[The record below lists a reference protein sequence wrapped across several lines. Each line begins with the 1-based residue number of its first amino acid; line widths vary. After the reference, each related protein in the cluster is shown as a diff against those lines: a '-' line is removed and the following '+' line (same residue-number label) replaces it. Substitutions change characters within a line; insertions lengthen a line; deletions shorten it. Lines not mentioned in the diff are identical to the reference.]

1 MRKTKIVCT
10 LGPACEAEDKLRQL
24 ILNGMNVARFNF
36 SHGDFEEHGGRFK
49 NIKKISEEENKIVAT
64 LLDTKGPE
72 IRTGKFKDKKV
83 LLEKGSEVVIRH
95 EDIEGDATQFSC
107 TYKTLHE
114 DVKPGDIIMIDDG
127 LIELDVVAIEGKDVR
142 AKVRNEGPVST
153 YKGMNLPNINTQLP
167 AMTDKDKADLEFGVE
182 KGYDFVAASFVRKAS
197 DVNEIREFF
206 AEHGDNDIKIISK
219 IENQEGIDNF
229 EEILE
234 ASDGIMVARGDL
246 GVEIPPQKV
255 PAYQKYILQRCLEE
269 GKFAI
274 TATQMLDSMQDNPR
288 PTRAEVSDVANAV
301 YDGTGATMLSG
312 ESANGDYPIESVKM
326 MSLIDEETEADLD
339 YELNFETELRD
350 FEPETIATSVAQA
363 AVMASFNL
371 EADIIVAVTNDVEEV
386 GQISKF
392 RPEAPI
398 VIGFTNAR
406 AARQASLHWGVVPVI
421 IEEGDNQIEKV
432 KAAAAEKG
440 LLEAGHL
447 VIELDG
453 CECKGLTSMK
463 VTEYEG

>member
-36 SHGDFEEHGGRFK
+36 SHGDFEEHGSRFK

-127 LIELDVVAIEGKDVR
+127 LIELDVKAIEGKDVR
-142 AKVRNEGPVST
+142 TVVRNEGPVST

-363 AVMASFNL
+363 AAMASFNL
-371 EADIIVAVTNDVEEV
+371 EADVIVAVTNDVEEV

-406 AARQASLHWGVVPVI
+406 AARQSILHWGVVPVI

>member
-127 LIELDVVAIEGKDVR
+127 LIELDVVAIEGKDV
-142 AKVRNEGPVST
+142 KTVVRNEGPVST

-167 AMTDKDKADLEFGVE
+167 AMTDKDKADLQFGVE

-197 DVNEIREFF
+197 DVDEIRAFF

-350 FEPETIATSVAQA
+350 FEPATVATSVAQA

-406 AARQASLHWGVVPVI
+406 AARQANLHWGVVPVI

>member
-72 IRTGKFKDKKV
+72 IRTGKFKNKKV

-246 GVEIPPQKV
+246 GVEVPPQKV

-453 CECKGLTSMK
+453 CECKDLTSMK

>member
-371 EADIIVAVTNDVEEV
+371 EADIIVAVANDVEEV

>member
-24 ILNGMNVARFNF
+24 MLNGMNVARFNF

-49 NIKKISEEENKIVAT
+49 NIKKISEEENIIVAT

-83 LLEKGSEVVIRH
+83 LLEKGSEVIIRH
-95 EDIEGDATQFSC
+95 DDIEGDATQFSC

-114 DVKPGDIIMIDDG
+114 DVKPGDVIMIDDG
-127 LIELDVVAIEGKDVR
+127 LIELDVVAIEGKDV
-142 AKVRNEGPVST
+142 KTVVRNEGPVST

-167 AMTDKDKADLEFGVE
+167 AMTDKDKADLQFGVE

-197 DVNEIREFF
+197 DVDEIRAFF

-326 MSLIDEETEADLD
+326 MNLIDVETEADLD

-398 VIGFTNAR
+398 VIGFTNPR
-406 AARQASLHWGVVPVI
+406 AARQSILHWGVVPVI

>member
-1 MRKTKIVCT
+1 
-10 LGPACEAEDKLRQL
+10 
-24 ILNGMNVARFNF
+24 
-36 SHGDFEEHGGRFK
+36 
-49 NIKKISEEENKIVAT
+49 
-64 LLDTKGPE
+64 
-72 IRTGKFKDKKV
+72 
-83 LLEKGSEVVIRH
+83 
-95 EDIEGDATQFSC
+95 
-107 TYKTLHE
+107 
-114 DVKPGDIIMIDDG
+114 
-127 LIELDVVAIEGKDVR
+127 
-142 AKVRNEGPVST
+142 
-153 YKGMNLPNINTQLP
+153 
-167 AMTDKDKADLEFGVE
+167 
-182 KGYDFVAASFVRKAS
+182 
-197 DVNEIREFF
+197 
-206 AEHGDNDIKIISK
+206 
-219 IENQEGIDNF
+219 
-229 EEILE
+229 
-234 ASDGIMVARGDL
+234 MVARGDL